1 MKVCADITACVI
13 LIGNELL
20 SGRTQDTN
28 LAHLGKEL
36 DGLGVRLR
44 EARVVRDDIDE
55 IVETVNECRAK
66 FNYVFTTGGIGPT
79 HDDITTECIAR
90 AFGVTVVQSDDAV
103 QLMSVHYKNTELT
116 EARLKMARVPEGATL
131 IENPVSGAPGYCMD
145 NVYVFAGIPRI
156 MTAMFESSRHRLR
169 GGPPMR
175 SRSVAAYLGEGVVA
189 LGLSEI
195 QYRYQD
201 VAIGSYPFVRDGR
214 FGTSLVLRSVDA
226 ARLDAAY
233 NEVRD
238 MIEGCN
244 GEPIDGA

>member
-1 MKVCADITACVI
+1 MSVSADTTACVI

-28 LAHLGKEL
+28 LVHLGKEL

-44 EARVVRDDIDE
+44 EARVVRDDVDE

-66 FNYVFTTGGIGPT
+66 FDYVFTTGGIGPT
-79 HDDITTECIAR
+79 HDDITTECIAS
-90 AFGVTVVQSDDAV
+90 AFGVAVVQSDDAV
-103 QLMSVHYKNTELT
+103 QRMSAHYKNTDLT

-131 IENPVSGAPGYCMD
+131 VENPVSGAPGYRVE

-156 MTAMFESSRHRLR
+156 MTAMFESVRHQLK
-169 GGPPMR
+169 GGRPMR

-189 LGLSEI
+189 AGLSEI
-195 QYRYQD
+195 QCRYQD
-201 VAIGSYPFVRDGR
+201 VGIGSYPFVRDGR

-226 ARLDAAY
+226 ARLNVAY
-233 NEVRD
+233 DEVRD
-238 MIEGCN
+238 MIVALD

>member
-103 QLMSVHYKNTELT
+103 QLMIAHYKNTELT

-156 MTAMFESSRHRLR
+156 MTAMFESIRHRLR

-214 FGTSLVLRSVDA
+214 FGTSLVLRSVDV